1 MNTIIEARIARVAR
15 VRGLAF
21 DEAARVVARA
31 GVRRRAAKRRLA
43 ERLTRARAM
52 WHWRRDFE

>member
-15 VRGLAF
+15 VRGIGF
-21 DEAARVVARA
+21 DEAARVVALA

-43 ERLTRARAM
+43 ERLTRARNT